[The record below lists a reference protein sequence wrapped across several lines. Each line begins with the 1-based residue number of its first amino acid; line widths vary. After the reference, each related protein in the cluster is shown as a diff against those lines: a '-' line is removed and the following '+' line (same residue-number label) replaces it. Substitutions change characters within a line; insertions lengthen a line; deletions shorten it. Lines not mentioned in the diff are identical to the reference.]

1 MGLVK
6 NIITK
11 ITRAMASRDPV
22 RYARKLGVNIADD
35 VFFSGIP
42 DFGSE
47 PWLVE
52 IRSQVWLTQNVRFM
66 CHDGS
71 VHTIKWTDK
80 KYNQTCKVGRIVV
93 DEGSFIGANTMIM
106 PNVYIGKGAVIG
118 ACSMVTKDIPDGE
131 VWGGVPARR
140 ICTVREMAE
149 RWYAICNKD
158 PDRDLYSGKTLREW
172 STDVADIYWEAK
184 HGKYNA
190 IIKNQRVGG

>member
-131 VWGGVPARR
+131 VFQQGASVLYEKWR
-140 ICTVREMAE
+140 
-149 RWYAICNKD
+149 KD
-158 PDRDLYSGKTLREW
+158 GMPFVTKTQIEIFILGKHSVSGLLMW
-172 STDVADIYWEAK
+172 LIFI
-184 HGKYNA
+184 GKQNTA
-190 IIKNQRVGG
+190 SIMQ